1 MNMTFNRLPHRLM
14 TPDPVQSAAAAPM
27 KRSDVPLEQT
37 WDLTTVFA
45 DDDAWEKA
53 FSELKSKRGTF
64 GLYKGQLKSSA
75 ETLLEAIHV
84 KESIEMA
91 LGKLFAYAFHRSDED
106 TANTLYLAMKGRIG
120 DLTAELMGDAAWFEP
135 EVASIPEETLNNFME
150 ELPALRIY
158 RHFFENISRQK
169 PHQLEPNEEMLLARA
184 SQIFTASEETYGIL
198 CDADMTFKP
207 IKDES
212 GNKVELTPSTYGVLL
227 ESRTRRVR
235 RDAFRSMYETF
246 GQFRNTCASTLSN
259 MIKANT
265 YMKNVRRFETG
276 REAALFENAIP
287 ESVYDSLIEAVHDH
301 LPLLHRYVRL
311 RKRILGF
318 SKLHSY
324 DLYVSLV
331 DEVDQRFTVDEAKEI
346 LYKALAPLGS
356 DYIALLRQAFDERWI
371 DWAPNIGKRSG
382 AYSGG
387 SYCTNPFVLM
397 NWQGTFHDLY
407 TLAHELGHSCHSK
420 MTRQTQPYVYGNY
433 SIFLAEIA
441 STCNEVL
448 LTAYL
453 LDHAE
458 DDKVKAYVLNHFLDG
473 FKGTVFRQ
481 TQFAEFEHMIHQ
493 ADEKGVAL
501 TAEYLSGQ
509 YAELNQKYYGKSLF
523 ADSEIALEW
532 ARIPH
537 FYYNYYV
544 FQYATGYAAATA
556 LADSILTEGQSAV
569 DRYLE
574 FLSSGSSDWPIDT
587 LKRAGVDMTKKE
599 TIIRALDVFER
610 QLSAMEKLLG

>member
-1 MNMTFNRLPHRLM
+1 MNMTFNRSHGLLTSVPQKNA
-14 TPDPVQSAAAAPM
+14 TIAPM
-27 KRSDVPLEQT
+27 KRSDVPNEQT

-45 DDDAWEKA
+45 DDDAWEKS
-53 FSELKSKRGTF
+53 FSELKNKRGV
-64 GLYKGQLKSSA
+64 LSPYKGQLASSA
-75 ETLLEAIHV
+75 ETLLEAIQV
-84 KESIEMA
+84 KESAEKA
-91 LGKLFAYAFHRSDED
+91 LGKLFVYAFHRSDED
-106 TANTLYLAMKGRIG
+106 TANTNYLAMKARVG
-120 DLTAELMGDAAWFEP
+120 DLLAELMGEAAWFEP
-135 EVASIPEETLNNFME
+135 EVASIPEKTLQHFME

-158 RHFFENISRQK
+158 RHFFENISRRK
-169 PHQLEPNEEMLLARA
+169 PHQLEPNEETLLARA

-227 ESRTRRVR
+227 ESRIRRVR
-235 RDAFRSMYETF
+235 RDAFRNMYETF

-259 MIKANT
+259 AIKVNT
-265 YMKNVRRFETG
+265 YMKNVRHFETG

-287 ESVYDSLIEAVHDH
+287 ESVYDSLIEAVHEH
-301 LPLLHRYVRL
+301 LTLLHRYVRL
-311 RKRILGF
+311 RKRVLAV

-331 DEVDQRFTVDEAKEI
+331 DDVDQRYTFDEAKEI
-346 LYKALAPLGS
+346 LYNALAPLGS
-356 DYIALLRQAFDERWI
+356 DYISLLRQAFDERWI

-387 SYCTNPFVLM
+387 FYNTNPFVLM
-397 NWQGTFHDLY
+397 SWHGTLDNLY

-481 TQFAEFEHMIHQ
+481 TQFAEFEHLIHQ

-501 TAEYLSGQ
+501 TAEYLSEQ
-509 YAELNQKYYGKSLF
+509 YAELNKKYYGKSLS
-523 ADSEIALEW
+523 ADPEIALEW

-556 LADSILTEGQSAV
+556 LADAILTEGQGAV

-599 TIIRALDVFER
+599 TLIRALDVFER
-610 QLSAMEKLLG
+610 QLSAMENLIG

>member
-1 MNMTFNRLPHRLM
+1 MNTIFN
-14 TPDPVQSAAAAPM
+14 QSQGLLSPELRKTSASAPL
-27 KRSDVPLEQT
+27 KRSDVPIEQT
-37 WDLTTVFA
+37 WDLTTVFV

-64 GLYKGQLKSSA
+64 GAYQGQLKSSS
-75 ETLLEAIHV
+75 ETLLEAIHL
-84 KESIEMA
+84 KESVEMA
-91 LGKLFAYAFHRSDED
+91 LGKLFVYAFHRSDED
-106 TANTLYLAMKGRIG
+106 TANTVYLAMKARVGA
-120 DLTAELMGDAAWFEP
+120 LLAELMGEAAWFEP
-135 EVASIPEETLNNFME
+135 EVASISEKTLEQFME
-150 ELPALRIY
+150 EMPALREY

-169 PHQLEPNEEMLLARA
+169 PHQLEPNEEALLARA

-198 CDADMTFKP
+198 CDADMSFKP
-207 IKDES
+207 IKDEN
-212 GNKVELTPSTYGVLL
+212 GNQVDLTPSLYGVFL
-227 ESRTRRVR
+227 ENRTRRVR

-259 MIKANT
+259 TIKVNT
-265 YMKNVRRFETG
+265 YIKNVRRFESG
-276 REAALFENAIP
+276 REAALFENAVP

-311 RKRILGF
+311 RKRILGV

-331 DEVDQRFTVDEAKEI
+331 EDVDHRYTVDEAKEI
-346 LYKALAPLGS
+346 LYKALAPLGN
-356 DYIALLRQAFDERWI
+356 DYVALLHQAFDERWI

-397 NWQGTFHDLY
+397 NWHGTLDNLY

-453 LDHAE
+453 LDHAK
-458 DDKVKAYVLNHFLDG
+458 DDNVKAYVLNHFLDG

-481 TQFAEFEHMIHQ
+481 TQFAEFEHLIHQ
-493 ADEKGVAL
+493 ADEQGVAL
-501 TAEYLSGQ
+501 TAEYLSEQ
-509 YAELNQKYYGKSLF
+509 YAELNRKYYGKSLSV
-523 ADSEIALEW
+523 DPEIAFEW

-556 LADSILTEGQSAV
+556 LADAILTKGQTAV

-574 FLSSGSSDWPIDT
+574 FLSSGSSDWPIGT
-587 LKRAGVDMTKKE
+587 LKRAGVDMTKKD
-599 TIIRALDVFER
+599 TIVRALDVFER
-610 QLSAMEKLLG
+610 QLDAMEKLIG

>member
-1 MNMTFNRLPHRLM
+1 MNMTFNRSHGLLTSEPQKNASI
-14 TPDPVQSAAAAPM
+14 VPM
-27 KRSDVPLEQT
+27 KRSDVPVEQT

-45 DDDAWEKA
+45 DDNAWEKA
-53 FSELKSKRGTF
+53 FLELKSKRGTF
-64 GLYKGQLKSSA
+64 STYQGQLHSSA
-75 ETLLEAIHV
+75 ETLLEAIRV

-91 LGKLFAYAFHRSDED
+91 LGKLFVYAFHRSDED
-106 TANTLYLAMKGRIG
+106 TANTHYIAMKGRMG
-120 DLTAELMGDAAWFEP
+120 DLAAELMGGAAWFEP
-135 EVASIPEETLNNFME
+135 EVASIPERTLQHFMD
-150 ELPALRIY
+150 ELLPLCGY
-158 RHFFENISRQK
+158 RHFFENIIRQK
-169 PHQLEPNEEMLLARA
+169 PYQLEPNEESLLARA
-184 SQIFTASEETYGIL
+184 AHIFSGSAETYGIL

-207 IKDES
+207 IKDEN
-212 GNKVELTPSTYGVLL
+212 GNKVDLIPSTYGVFL

-259 MIKANT
+259 TIKMNT
-265 YMKNVRRFETG
+265 YIKNVRRFKTG
-276 REAALFENAIP
+276 REAALFEDAIP

-301 LPLLHRYVRL
+301 LSLLHRYVRL
-311 RKRILGF
+311 RKRILGV

-331 DEVDQRFTVDEAKEI
+331 EDVDQRYTVDEAKEI
-346 LYKALAPLGS
+346 LFKALAPLGS
-356 DYIALLRQAFDERWI
+356 DYIALLHQAFDERWI

-397 NWQGTFHDLY
+397 NWHGTLDNLY

-481 TQFAEFEHMIHQ
+481 TQFAEFEHLIHQ

-501 TAEYLSGQ
+501 TAEYLSLQ
-509 YAELNQKYYGKSLF
+509 YAELNQKYYGKSLN
-523 ADSEIALEW
+523 ADPEIALEW

-556 LADSILTEGQSAV
+556 LADAILTEGQGAV

-587 LKRAGVDMTKKE
+587 LKRSGVDMTNKD
-599 TIIRALDVFER
+599 TIVRALDVFER
-610 QLSAMEKLLG
+610 QLRAMENLIG